1 MADLLQR
8 GAMFLEDQRHRHMTR
23 PVVYQRGAE
32 SVEAQA
38 TVGRTVFEQTDQF
51 GIVHRTES
59 RDYLIRA
66 ADLVLAGERTLPKV
80 GDRVRET
87 LEDRALIYEVMAP
100 GTASG
105 GGGGGEPPFRFSD
118 PERITLRV
126 HTKFIGMEQAP

>member
-8 GAMFLEDQRHRHMTR
+8 GAMFLEDQRHNHMTR
-23 PVVYQRGAE
+23 PVAYQRGAE

-38 TVGRTVFEQTDQF
+38 TVGRTVFEQADQF

-66 ADLVLAGERTLPKV
+66 ADLVLAGDRALPKV

-87 LEDRALIYEVMAP
+87 LEDRSLIYEVMAP
-100 GTASG
+100 GT
-105 GGGGGEPPFRFSD
+105 EPPFRFSD

-126 HTKFIGMEQAP
+126 HTKFIGMEQTP